1 MSSEDTGAYGL
12 DRGQTIVDL
21 LNVVSECVSGDGG
34 NGSMVRL
41 GMTNPPYILQ
51 HLDEIAVF
59 LRQPNVFSFVH
70 IPVQSGSNRVLAAMQ
85 REYTVED
92 FIKIADALLTAVPGL
107 TIATDI
113 IVGFGE
119 ETEEDHEETMRL
131 LRKYGFAIVNISKF
145 FPRPGTPAA
154 KMPHVPSTV
163 VKPRSAQLSAWFKSI
178 HPYAS
183 FLNTLQMV
191 WVGSE
196 RSGSQMVGHTKA
208 YVKVLL
214 PLEDE
219 LQGTRVVVRIVETS
233 RFHIVGEVVDRY
245 PPPIEGQ
252 LSPDEIAERVAGM
265 AKK

>member
-119 ETEEDHEETMRL
+119 ETEEDHEETMYL

-145 FPRPGTPAA
+145 FPRPGTP
-154 KMPHVPSTV
+154 
-163 VKPRSAQLSAWFKSI
+163 
-178 HPYAS
+178 
-183 FLNTLQMV
+183 
-191 WVGSE
+191 
-196 RSGSQMVGHTKA
+196 KA

-233 RFHIVGEVVDRY
+233 RFHIVGEVVDRH
-245 PPPIEGQ
+245 PPPIEGL
-252 LSPDEIAERVAGM
+252 LSPDEIAERVAVM
-265 AKK
+265 TKM